1 MSAAAASLIRGL
13 EYRPDISTLGEH
25 SETYS
30 GVLLKQWVANE
41 YRASIVA
48 NKDVL
53 VRKARWVGAEALA
66 LYLEGLFLSIA
77 ATVTLLL

>member
-1 MSAAAASLIRGL
+1 MA
-13 EYRPDISTLGEH
+13 
-25 SETYS
+25 ETYS
-30 GVLLKQWVANE
+30 GVLLKQWGANE
-41 YRASIVA
+41 YRASIVT

>member
-1 MSAAAASLIRGL
+1 
-13 EYRPDISTLGEH
+13 
-25 SETYS
+25 
-30 GVLLKQWVANE
+30 LLKQWVANE